1 MHHSPRLS
9 LELLVSNDKAVP
21 VAPML
26 CYVATSVSPDAAGV
40 AHNAGVAF
48 NAGSA
53 NGTGSTAL
61 ALGEPWAAG
70 IAGRGTEGWATAAFP
85 SRLQAVPE
93 EHAGAHRTG

>member
-1 MHHSPRLS
+1 M
-9 LELLVSNDKAVP
+9 P

-26 CYVATSVSPDAAGV
+26 CYLATPVSPGAAGVAV

-70 IAGRGTEGWATAAFP
+70 IAGRGTEGWAIAAFP
-85 SRLQAVPE
+85 SKLQAIPE
-93 EHAGAHRTG
+93 EWA